1 MDIGEG
7 PETLEKPVE
16 NRAVEEEL
24 RSLLV
29 PDLKDLPSTPRTA
42 VESNFVRYYAVDFL
56 KPGHDQYIYCHANG
70 LCVIGIAPTHRA
82 LSEEKGVSSI
92 DFNVGKSDR
101 SEIKVTG
108 KRKRNAQHLHPDS
121 ALCNVCANGSF
132 YIVRCCV
139 KGSLLEVNNRL
150 IKHPDLLNFSKL
162 REIAEVEG
170 YVALGL
176 GIPSGSLRV
185 ADGGLNREKY
195 CSLRII

>member
-1 MDIGEG
+1 MVIGEG
-7 PETLEKPVE
+7 QETLEKPVE
-16 NRAVEEEL
+16 KRVAEEKL
-24 RSLLV
+24 HSLLI
-29 PDLKDLPSTPRTA
+29 PDLKDLPPTPRTA

-70 LCVIGIAPTHRA
+70 LCVIGIAPTHLA
-82 LSEEKGVSSI
+82 LSEEKGVSSV

-121 ALCNVCANGSF
+121 ALCNVCANGNI

-150 IKHPDLLNFSKL
+150 MKHPDLLNFSADREGYIAIIMPNPTDFLKIRDTFLRYEDYRKL
-162 REIAEVEG
+162 RG
-170 YVALGL
+170 
-176 GIPSGSLRV
+176 
-185 ADGGLNREKY
+185 
-195 CSLRII
+195 

>member
-16 NRAVEEEL
+16 KRAVEEEL

-29 PDLKDLPSTPRTA
+29 PDLKDLPSTPRSA

-150 IKHPDLLNFSKL
+150 IKHPDLLNFS
-162 REIAEVEG
+162 V
-170 YVALGL
+170 
-176 GIPSGSLRV
+176 
-185 ADGGLNREKY
+185 
-195 CSLRII
+195 RIYFF